1 MLDLPFHVAN
11 EVQQAT
17 MIVGMLL
24 LSVSPAFEEIAHGH
38 DNPPAR
44 ACFLQDEQNMSM
56 LHIAHAQAVCSAT
69 AWQSAGLQHARETA
83 RHVEIS
89 AIRHAATHKPAH
101 QHHSVGGSLRCYDA
115 HTHAHRP
122 PTGQG
127 RAARCLALSA
137 LHLHARE
144 IWLSA
149 LSSERASGG
158 EKTNGKSLMISECR
172 PTGDSRVDVVVHP

>member
-1 MLDLPFHVAN
+1 MLDLPFHVVN

-24 LSVSPAFEEIAHGH
+24 LGVSPAFEEIAHGH

-44 ACFLQDEQNMSM
+44 ACFLQYEQNMSL

-89 AIRHAATHKPAH
+89 AIRHAATHNPAH
-101 QHHSVGGSLRCYDA
+101 QHHSVGARSGSLRCYDA
-115 HTHAHRP
+115 HMHD
-122 PTGQG
+122 
-127 RAARCLALSA
+127 AL
-137 LHLHARE
+137 LMLG
-144 IWLSA
+144 LSFD
-149 LSSERASGG
+149 L
-158 EKTNGKSLMISECR
+158 
-172 PTGDSRVDVVVHP
+172 